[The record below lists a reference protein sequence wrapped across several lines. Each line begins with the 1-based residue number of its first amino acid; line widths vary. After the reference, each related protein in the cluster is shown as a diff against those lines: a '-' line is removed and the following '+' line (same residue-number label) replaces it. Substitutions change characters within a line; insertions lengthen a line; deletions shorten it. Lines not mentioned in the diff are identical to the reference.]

1 MNTTLSDQHAE
12 QETPPI
18 LKAVGLSKHY
28 ALRRSLWK
36 RLKGEP
42 AKIVRAVDNVNLSV
56 YPGEVIGII
65 GESGCGKTT
74 LGKVLCRLVESTSG
88 ELAFNGR
95 DLLAIRGE
103 ELRLLRPQFQM
114 LFQNPYST
122 LNPKLNVYDTLE
134 ETLLVNFSLP
144 EEERRRRVK
153 EVLQQVGLSP
163 KESSFPTELS
173 GGERRRVG
181 LAKLLL
187 LKPRLIIA
195 DEPVAGLDASIKAK
209 VVDLMLNARTE
220 EMAYLFISH
229 DLHVIHY
236 VSDRI
241 FVMYL
246 GMIVEE
252 FPASTFDEPTHHPYT
267 ETLLSAAR
275 QVSLKKDEQDN
286 LGFEDLPSHAELDT
300 GGCPFVARCP
310 LAGKKVDRE
319 RCLHERPVLH
329 SVGAS
334 HRIACHLFEEKEGE
348 LS

>member
-1 MNTTLSDQHAE
+1 MKVSE
-12 QETPPI
+12 QQTDTELTPI
-18 LKAVGLSKHY
+18 LQAVGISKHY
-28 ALRRSLWK
+28 ALRRSLMK

-42 AKIVRAVDNVNLSV
+42 ARVVRAVDNVNLSI
-56 YPGEVIGII
+56 YPGEVIGVI

-74 LGKVLCRLVESTSG
+74 LGKVLCRLVDSTSG
-88 ELAFNGR
+88 QLFLNGD
-95 DLLAIRGE
+95 DLLAIHGE
-103 ELRLLRPQFQM
+103 KLRLLRPQFQM

-122 LNPKLNVYDTLE
+122 LNPKLNVFRTLE
-134 ETLLVNFSLP
+134 ETLLVNF
-144 EEERRRRVK
+144 EMTAEERKTKVREILK
-153 EVLQQVGLSP
+153 QVGLES
-163 KESSFPTELS
+163 KELSFPTEMS

-187 LKPRLIIA
+187 LRPRLIIA
-195 DEPVAGLDASIKAK
+195 DEPVAGLDASIKAR

-241 FVMYL
+241 LVMYL

-252 FPASTFDEPTHHPYT
+252 LPVSTFDEHTHHPYT

-275 QVSLKKDEQDN
+275 QVSLKKDAQDD
-286 LGFEDLPSHAELDT
+286 LGFEDLPSHSELESE
-300 GGCPFVARCP
+300 GCPYVARCP
-310 LAGKKVDRE
+310 LAGLKVDKE
-319 RCLHERPVLH
+319 RCLHERPPLH
-329 SVGAS
+329 LVAEQ
-334 HRIACHLFEEKEGE
+334 HRIACHVFEEKEGD